1 VPIAAF
7 REIERALSLA
17 DGFVLSPVEC
27 GPDVART
34 MAEWLDE
41 KGWPTRVLEPVSDD
55 AWRELVS
62 GLLEAAA
69 SPARVV
75 VVIGSRQP
83 SPGVSAALRLVN
95 QRRDAIVEALDKT
108 LLWCGPPEFLKLTW
122 ERAPDFWSVR
132 AMTRKLSTSTAPWRE
147 APLWPGAW
155 PADPPE
161 RLREMLAM
169 ATAQGEAGIASHAA
183 AMLAESL
190 AARGEIDEAA
200 EVVTEAPPAPE
211 LRLVG
216 AFLAALRGD
225 PDRAEAMLREA
236 SPGDDSPELEG
247 RRLVALGN
255 LELERDKTAAMQLY
269 EQAARILGAARDTP
283 NVAVA
288 LADMGLVAMT
298 DGAFDVAEDR
308 LEEAVAVARR
318 AGDARNEALILSKL
332 GRLHLLRHD
341 SRRACATLEEALARA
356 NDAGDRRSEGEVLRR
371 LARAYLELG
380 DPEKAEE
387 DAERAAAIAGAVG
400 DGDGAREASEIAREA
415 RDAARG

>member
-1 VPIAAF
+1 MASAAF
-7 REIERALSLA
+7 REIQRALSLA
-17 DGFVLSPVEC
+17 DGFVLCPVEC
-27 GPDVART
+27 GPDVARAL
-34 MAEWLDE
+34 AEWLDE
-41 KGWPTRVLEPVSDD
+41 SGWPTRVLEPVTDD
-55 AWRELVS
+55 DWRELVS

-69 SPARVV
+69 SAARVV
-75 VVIGSRQP
+75 AVIGSRQP
-83 SPGVSAALRLVN
+83 SPGAPAALRLVN
-95 QRRDAIVEALDKT
+95 QRRDAIVEALHKT
-108 LLWCGPPEFLKLTW
+108 LLWCGPAEFLKLTW

-132 AMTRKLSTSTAPWRE
+132 AMTRRLSTSTAPWRE

-161 RLREMLAM
+161 RLREMLTL
-169 ATAQGEAGIASHAA
+169 ATAQGDTSIASHAA

-200 EVVTEAPPAPE
+200 EVVNEAPSAPE

-216 AFLAALRGD
+216 AYLAALRGD
-225 PDRAEAMLREA
+225 LAGAEAMLRETQPDA
-236 SPGDDSPELEG
+236 SPELEG

-255 LELERDKTAAMQLY
+255 LELERDKATAMQCY
-269 EQAARILGAARDTP
+269 ERAAQILGAARDTP

-308 LEEAVAVARR
+308 LEEAVSVARR

-356 NDAGDRRSEGEVLRR
+356 NDAGDRRSQGEVLRR

-387 DAERAAAIAGAVG
+387 DAARAATIADGVG
-400 DGDGAREASEIAREA
+400 DDDGAREATEIVREAREA
-415 RDAARG
+415 ARG